1 MPRSYVVP
9 LDEPKPGEN
18 LPFIS
23 VINFTL
29 RNGVKMLVGGLVG
42 ALLLTL
48 PSVFASDSYTSTT
61 TFITEGEQ
69 PAGRLL
75 GGLSLPSTSGRGPE
89 FTVELM
95 KSPAILGPLVE
106 SRIATGP
113 GGGEP
118 AQTLIE
124 RFAGSERNPQV
135 AKEMAMSTVVSMMGT
150 KISLNGIVTLR
161 VTASHPKLAAGIAGG
176 ILEQIDEF
184 NNNKRK
190 SQASAERKFAEQRLA
205 EITVEVREAEE
216 RQRIFLERN
225 REISRSPALSLER
238 ERIGDD
244 VAVKRGLR
252 SSVMQA
258 YEKAK
263 MDEVRDSPRATVLA
277 PPLAPTG
284 PDRRVAKRYI
294 VLGFFLGAMLVGFL
308 AVALE
313 YFKRIPTQPTPEAS
327 EFTALRSAWLD
338 RVRKPVAAVTTA
350 VRKGR
355 DSTTLQ

>member
-18 LPFIS
+18 LQFIS
-23 VINFTL
+23 VINFML

-48 PSVFASDSYTSTT
+48 PSVFAPDSYTSTT

-106 SRIATGP
+106 SRIEVGP
-113 GGGEP
+113 GEP

-135 AKEMAMSTVVSMMGT
+135 AKEMAMSTVASMMGT

-161 VTASHPKLAAGIAGG
+161 VTASHPKLAAGIARG

-216 RQRIFLERN
+216 RQRLFLERN

-244 VAVKRGLR
+244 VGVKRGLR

-277 PPLAPTG
+277 PPLPPTG

-294 VLGFFLGAMLVGFL
+294 VLGFFLGAMLVGFV

-313 YFKRIPTQPTPEAS
+313 YFKRIPTQPTPEAN
-327 EFTALRSAWLD
+327 EFAALRSAWLD

-350 VRKGR
+350 VRRSR